1 MKLGTLN
8 RDELI
13 ANIENAKNEDTAKEI
28 MESVQ
33 ALIDFEL
40 ADKVAEYKA
49 MANEVQADASKA
61 AKYGLR
67 TLTKEEKQFYKS
79 LDPRQAA
86 VEVGVFKTDQDN
98 VIPTTIVDEIM
109 EDLRRDRPLFNY
121 INWAPAG
128 VRKWLVG
135 APVGKAVWGKI
146 DATIAAEMTATL
158 DTFNIDVNKLTAFAQ
173 IPNALF
179 DIGFPWIDK
188 FVREILLEA
197 AADGLE
203 EAIIKGDGVNQPLG
217 LLYTVEADGT
227 PGAVKAK
234 KAVTGF
240 DVENLGEHMNTLTND
255 GKDQMPKLVM
265 IVATADKYTTIA
277 GATQFL
283 TAGGEYRTVF
293 PYNVDIV
300 DTPHL
305 DAGTAILYVPNTYT
319 AGVTEMG
326 VTRSTDFKFLED
338 LLVYKVVTY
347 GNGRLRHDYQAV
359 VLNVADVEPLAFNVK
374 GLVTPVTPVE
384 A

>member
-1 MKLGTLN
+1 MKLGKLN
-8 RDELI
+8 LDELV
-13 ANIENAKNEDTAKEI
+13 AKIENANTEDTAKEI

-33 ALIDFEL
+33 TVIDYEL
-40 ADKVAEYKA
+40 AGKIEEYKA
-49 MANEVQADASKA
+49 MATEVQADASKA
-61 AKYGLR
+61 QKYGLR
-67 TLTKEEKQFYKS
+67 TLTKEEKEFYQS

-86 VEVGVFKTDQDN
+86 TTIGVFKTDQDN
-98 VIPTTIVDEIM
+98 TIPTTIVDEIM
-109 EDLRRDRPLFNY
+109 EDLRRDRQLFKY

-128 VRKWLVG
+128 VKKWLVG

-203 EAIIKGDGVNQPLG
+203 EAIIKGTGVDQPLG
-217 LLYTVEADGT
+217 LLYTVNEDGT
-227 PGAVKAK
+227 PGTAKTK

-240 DVENLGEHMNTLTND
+240 DVDNLGKHMNTLTNA
-255 GKDQMPKLVM
+255 GKDKLPKLVM
-265 IVATADKYTTIA
+265 IVATADKYTKIA

-283 TAGGEYRTVF
+283 TATGEYRTVF

-326 VTRSTDFKFLED
+326 VTKSDDFKFLED

-359 VLNVADVEPLAFNVK
+359 VLNVANVEPLAFNVK

>member
-86 VEVGVFKTDQDN
+86 VEVGVFKTEQDN

-374 GLVTPVTPVE
+374 GLVTPVE